1 MKSPAHHV
9 RTIEDK
15 GHIGPHRMEPEPFAL
30 DLRTINFRCCDG
42 HRMSTIAQ
50 SYPHGDVWMQIAERA
65 ECGQEKMR
73 AQVSSVIRDKTIR
86 MMKIDMPS
94 A

>member
-1 MKSPAHHV
+1 
-9 RTIEDK
+9 
-15 GHIGPHRMEPEPFAL
+15 
-30 DLRTINFRCCDG
+30 
-42 HRMSTIAQ
+42 
-50 SYPHGDVWMQIAERA
+50 MQIAERA